1 MKRGLLAA
9 VLVLVLGS
17 CSKPDYRPEIL
28 IVREYFEQSPYRGQV
43 IIMDY
48 SVGGIMT
55 FATFYPYQLNERD
68 ALIAHLKRSG
78 RVRYATNFVSELKG
92 DIAP

>member
-28 IVREYFEQSPYRGQV
+28 IVREYLEHGYRGPV
-43 IIMDY
+43 VMLDY

-55 FATFYPYQLNERD
+55 YASFYPYQLNERD